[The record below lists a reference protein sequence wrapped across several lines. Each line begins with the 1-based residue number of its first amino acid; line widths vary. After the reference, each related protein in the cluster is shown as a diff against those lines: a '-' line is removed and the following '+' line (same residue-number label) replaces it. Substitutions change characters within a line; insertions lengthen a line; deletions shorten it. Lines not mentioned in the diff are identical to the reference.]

1 MAIRQQLASFIRRFP
16 TLMLIPYYSYRFF
29 QPKYSV
35 GVVGVVLDSE
45 SRVLLVEHLFH
56 PRLPWGLPGGWINTN
71 EDPAQAA
78 VREISEELELEV
90 EANLLLVMK
99 RTQFNHLDIA
109 FLCRA
114 NGDIGQ
120 LSYELLGYKWFSF
133 EELPTLHPFH
143 YQAIKKALGK
153 D

>member
-45 SRVLLVEHLFH
+45 SKILLVEHLFH

-71 EDPAQAA
+71 EDPANAA
-78 VREISEELELEV
+78 VREISEELGLEV
-90 EANLLLVMK
+90 EAQLLLVMK

-114 NGDIGQ
+114 NGAIGN

-133 EELPTLHPFH
+133 EELPSLHPFH